1 MNCSTQVTKARPG
14 VQERLSEWT
23 EQFGGSIPAWM
34 AAGWCSAISIRMQVC
49 LQGLLLLFIPSQILL
64 QYPPVASVVV
74 VSFSQLVILTFVR
87 VQEDEQRLIHNE
99 DQTKALEALH
109 RQLTQTRDQLQQFLV
124 IKQHRALEYK
134 KPKICWFLPSRRD
147 KILRSVGIFCA
158 LL

>member
-1 MNCSTQVTKARPG
+1 MGVLFLHGWQLDGAAQSAFGCRYAYTDCFCSSFHLKYC
-14 VQERLSEWT
+14 
-23 EQFGGSIPAWM
+23 FK
-34 AAGWCSAISIRMQVC
+34 
-49 LQGLLLLFIPSQILL
+49 
-64 QYPPVASVVV
+64 YPPVASVVV